1 MSGINGYYVF
11 LKLSSHE
18 SGDNLNTNV
27 IPLRVVSVSCSVNK
41 AIPSVP
47 IPLSTITGESTTAAL
62 DIGAATKSISLQG
75 FIVSGNISKE
85 FSDGTSKNLNF
96 TAHEIAQMIA
106 SGVDSTGLAL
116 QQSFNE
122 LVVLIPSN
130 VDSNYVSRD
139 DASGIGSLGDLIPF
153 TFTSRGS
160 ANSLDNEGV
169 ILPNSFPDTST
180 SKGVEGFVR
189 SFSFDLSAETV
200 EISFSMD
207 FEVASVFPKGN
218 PFV

>member
-62 DIGAATKSISLQG
+62 DIGAASKSISLQG

-106 SGVDSTGLAL
+106 SGVDSTG
-116 QQSFNE
+116 
-122 LVVLIPSN
+122 
-130 VDSNYVSRD
+130 
-139 DASGIGSLGDLIPF
+139 GSLGDLIPF